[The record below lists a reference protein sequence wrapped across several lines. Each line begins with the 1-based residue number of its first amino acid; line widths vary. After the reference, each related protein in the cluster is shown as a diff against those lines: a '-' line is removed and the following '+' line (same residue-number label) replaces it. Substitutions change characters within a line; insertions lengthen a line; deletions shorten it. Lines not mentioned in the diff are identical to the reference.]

1 MVAAESTQQVSA
13 LGRALLSV
21 LCRREATGYELSR
34 VMSTSTDYFWSARH
48 SQIYAELAR
57 LEAAGL
63 VRHTDIAAAGPRQS
77 KRYAV
82 TGDGRRS
89 VLQWL
94 RSEPEAHVD
103 RDPVILRAHA
113 LWLLPPDEA
122 AQVLAGIERASR
134 ERLALYQSFERALD
148 EEGQGRVPGHP
159 DFGSWAT
166 VRAGIEFHQGRLRWC
181 RDVRRRLQQ
190 SEG

>member
-1 MVAAESTQQVSA
+1 MESTKQVSA

-34 VMSTSTDYFWSARH
+34 AMSNSTDYFWTARH

-57 LEAAGL
+57 LETAGL

-82 TGDGRRS
+82 TAAGRRS
-89 VLQWL
+89 VLHWL
-94 RSEPEAHVD
+94 RTEPEAHVD

-122 AQVLAGIERASR
+122 LEVLAGIEDASR
-134 ERLALYQSFERALD
+134 ERLTLYRSFERELD
-148 EEGQGRVPGHP
+148 DDGQARTASHP

-190 SEG
+190 EDG